1 MRNDKVPKGDERP
14 YPQGG
19 TTSLLNSLRDA
30 VLHGREAETRGEDNI
45 WTVAMVEAGK
55 LSDRERRTVN
65 LTEVYANPI
74 KSIASA

>member
-1 MRNDKVPKGDERP
+1 MPQGDEKT

-30 VLHGREAETRGEDNI
+30 VLHGKPAETRGEDNI

-55 LSDRERRTVN
+55 LSDQERRTVEFA
-65 LTEVYANPI
+65 EVYPGT
-74 KSIASA
+74 SG